1 MSTIHVKILENV
13 GSLGILLLAAVLL
26 ASSCGT
32 GPSDEEGEDAS
43 RDPLP
48 SPVGPAPPGM
58 VLIPGGRYAIGSE
71 HGDADE
77 RPVREILLD
86 PFFVDTTEVT
96 NADFARFVRETGYQT
111 EGAWQEY
118 AGPGRERHPATGVT
132 WSDAAAYASWA
143 GKRLPTEAEWEAAAR
158 GGLVD
163 KPYPNGDT
171 VEGSAKYG
179 EIFEGRNTRTVP
191 VGSFAP
197 NGYGLYDMA
206 GNVWEWCAD
215 FYASDAYARA
225 DELNPAGPR
234 RGASRVMRGGSWND
248 RAEELR
254 VSNRLEMTPTIIGHV
269 FGFRCAKSP

>member
-1 MSTIHVKILENV
+1 
-13 GSLGILLLAAVLL
+13 
-26 ASSCGT
+26 
-32 GPSDEEGEDAS
+32 
-43 RDPLP
+43 
-48 SPVGPAPPGM
+48 M
-58 VLIPGGRYAIGSE
+58 VLVPGGRYAIGSE
-71 HGDADE
+71 RGDPDE

-96 NADFARFVRETGYQT
+96 NADFARFVRETGYVA

-118 AGPGRERHPATGVT
+118 ARPGRERHPVTGVT
-132 WSDAAAYASWA
+132 WNDASAFASWA

-163 KPYPNGDT
+163 KPYPNGDSL
-171 VEGSAKYG
+171 EGTAKYG
-179 EIFEGRNTRTVP
+179 EIFAGNDTQTVP

-197 NGYGLYDMA
+197 NGYGLYDTA